1 MRWMAGVL
9 LLGVALAQ
17 SLTAPPEAQVGQPLE
32 IRGADFPPGRYSLKI
47 ASDTTATEVDLETF
61 NGNISTAWT
70 PSAEGV
76 YKISILVGERT
87 VEAQTRVRAAPS
99 APTSPA
105 SPPSPP
111 QPAPARPEV
120 APPTL
125 GPEGLVLGNWK
136 LPLKGEWIGPK
147 LLGQRAFVA
156 RGPLV
161 LEIDLQNPKVVAQH
175 YPPGEVRALDAD
187 AELTVLLEDGRRL
200 GLNAFAG
207 KPFEG
212 KWENLA
218 VIREYHQTLSA
229 AGARELDQSPVTNRP
244 YWYYFSR
251 EVGSISPANLEAVG
265 QDLLQRSHRPELAW
279 GPGVTQWLQP
289 WLMQIRAARSQGL
302 EQSLV
307 WSEFFLK
314 YLPQVPGAKA
324 MLWEQV
330 DWLEAQGRPD
340 LGQRY
345 REALRQV
352 AGWQNPLT
360 SANMAAATWVL
371 LGLYGLMLLYLTLMY
386 LPAQLRGV
394 RPSGGWLAGW
404 LSHPLLR
411 LRHSVLAYTSV
422 GERTLLLFLFLLAA
436 LALLGW
442 GFMARSEA
450 LIAQDSLTRGTLRSS
465 AAQETLRSFAN
476 TAPLR
481 GLLAYAQAK
490 ENPGEAQRLYEVAPP
505 WTYVLLGRGT
515 PEALAQA
522 YRRAPSSAAVR
533 ETLGIGGDFW
543 TSVYRDAGVVRE
555 AVPTPRIIAA
565 TVGLSGLQ
573 GLATDFL
580 AAWRDLPIWPSPLW
594 AWVIAIAILLF
605 TLYHLLCFFLPRPQ
619 GVDGNLAW
627 RRGVQLFFPGSPT
640 YSQGWGLL
648 VLLVFAGGLWLWRLG
663 NGWGIVLAGMALGFH
678 LLLWFLIVYR
688 STR

>member
-1 MRWMAGVL
+1 MRWIVGVL
-9 LLGVALAQ
+9 WGGLALAQ
-17 SLTAPPEAQVGQPLE
+17 SLTVPPEAPVGQPLE
-32 IRGADFPPGRYSLKI
+32 IRGADFPPGRYTLKI
-47 ASDTTATEVDLETF
+47 ASAAATTEVDLETF
-61 NGNISTAWT
+61 NGNLATAWT
-70 PSAEGV
+70 PTAAGV
-76 YKISILVGERT
+76 YKFSIQVGERT
-87 VEAQTRVRAAPS
+87 VEAQTRVQ
-99 APTSPA
+99 A
-105 SPPSPP
+105 STPSP
-111 QPAPARPEV
+111 QPRPALPTPARPET

-125 GPEGLVLGNWK
+125 GPEGLTLGTWK

-161 LEIDLQNPKVVAQH
+161 LEIDLQNPRVVAQH
-175 YPPGEVRALDAD
+175 YPPGDVRALDAD
-187 AELTVLLEDGRRL
+187 TELTVVLEDGRRL
-200 GLNAFAG
+200 GLGAFAG

-212 KWENLA
+212 KWESLA
-218 VIREYHQTLSA
+218 VIREYFETLSA
-229 AGARELDQSPVTNRP
+229 AGSSELDQSPEANRP

-251 EVGSISPANLEAVG
+251 PVGSIGPADLEAVG
-265 QDLLQRSHRPELAW
+265 RDLLQRGHRPELAW
-279 GPGVTQWLQP
+279 GPGVMQWLEP
-289 WLMQIRAARSQGL
+289 WLLQIRAARNQGL
-302 EQSLV
+302 EQSRV

-330 DWLEAQGRPD
+330 GWLEAQGRPD
-340 LGQRY
+340 LGQCY

-352 AGWQNPLT
+352 ASWQNPLT
-360 SANMAAATWVL
+360 SANMAAATWGL

-404 LSHPLLR
+404 FRHPLLR
-411 LRHSVLAYTSV
+411 LRHSVLAYTTV
-422 GERTLLLFLFLLAA
+422 GERTVLLFLFLLVA

-481 GLLAYAQAK
+481 GLLAYALAK
-490 ENPGEAQRLYEVAPP
+490 ENPLEAQRLYEVAPP
-505 WTYVLLGRGT
+505 WTYVLIGRGT

-522 YRRAPSSAAVR
+522 FRRAPSSAVVR
-533 ETLGIGGDFW
+533 EALGLGGDLW
-543 TSVYRDAGVVRE
+543 TAVYREAGVVRE

-573 GLATDFL
+573 GLSTDFL

-619 GVDGNLAW
+619 GVDGHLAW

-640 YSQGWGLL
+640 YSQGWGLM
-648 VLLVFAGGLWLWRLG
+648 VLLAVAGGLWLWGLG
-663 NGWGIVLAGMALGFH
+663 NPWGVVLAGVALGFH
-678 LLLWFLIVYR
+678 LLLWFLLVYR
-688 STR
+688 GNK

>member
-1 MRWMAGVL
+1 MAGVL
-9 LLGVALAQ
+9 LFGVTLAQ
-17 SLTAPPEAQVGQPLE
+17 SLSVPPEAQIGQPVE

-47 ASDTTATEVDLETF
+47 ESNATTTEVDLETF
-61 NGNISTAWT
+61 NGSIATAWT
-70 PSAEGV
+70 PLAEGV
-76 YKISILVGERT
+76 YRVSVQVGERAL
-87 VEAQTRVRAAPS
+87 EAQTRVQAAP
-99 APTSPA
+99 PRPA
-105 SPPSPP
+105 SPAP
-111 QPAPARPEV
+111 QPIAPSRPEV
-120 APPTL
+120 VPPIL
-125 GPEGLVLGNWK
+125 QPDGLVLGNWK

-147 LLGQRAFVA
+147 LLGQRAFIA

-161 LEIDLQNPKVVAQH
+161 LEIDLETPRVVAQH
-175 YPPGEVRALDAD
+175 YPPGDVRALETDT
-187 AELTVLLEDGRRL
+187 EVTVLLEDGRRL
-200 GLNAFAG
+200 GLEAFAG

-212 KWENLA
+212 RWENLA
-218 VIREYHQTLSA
+218 VIREYFQTLEAS
-229 AGARELDQSPVTNRP
+229 GATELDQSPTTHRP

-251 EVGSISPANLEAVG
+251 EAGSVSPADLAATG
-265 QDLLQRSHRPELAW
+265 RDLLQRSHRPELAW
-279 GPGVTQWLQP
+279 GQGVMRWLEP
-289 WLMQIRAARSQGL
+289 WRIQIRAARSQGL
-302 EQSLV
+302 DQSLV

-314 YLPQVPGAKA
+314 YLPQVPGARA

-330 DWLEAQGRPD
+330 GWLEAQGRPD

-404 LSHPLLR
+404 LGHPLLR
-411 LRHSVLAYTSV
+411 LRHSMLAYTTA

-465 AAQETLRSFAN
+465 AAQETLRSFASA
-476 TAPLR
+476 APLR
-481 GLLAYAQAK
+481 GLLAYSQAK
-490 ENPGEAQRLYEVAPP
+490 ENPSEAQRLYEAAPP
-505 WTYVLLGRGT
+505 WIYVLLGRGT

-522 YRRAPSSAAVR
+522 YQRAPSSAAVR
-533 ETLGIGGDFW
+533 EALGIGGDFW
-543 TSVYRDAGVVRE
+543 TPVYRDAGVVRE
-555 AVPTPRIIAA
+555 AVPTPRIISA

-573 GLATDFL
+573 GLSTDFL
-580 AAWRDLPIWPSPLW
+580 AVWRDLPIWPSPLW
-594 AWVIAIAILLF
+594 AWVIAIVILLL

-619 GVDGNLAW
+619 GVTANLAW

-640 YSQGWGLL
+640 YSQGWGMILL
-648 VLLVFAGGLWLWRLG
+648 LAFAGGVWLWYLG
-663 NGWGIVLAGMALGFH
+663 NGWGIFLVGLALGFH
-678 LLLWFLIVYR
+678 LLLWFWLVYR
-688 STR
+688 GPR

>member
-1 MRWMAGVL
+1 MAGIL
-9 LLGVALAQ
+9 LFGVTLAQ
-17 SLTAPPEAQVGQPLE
+17 SLTVPPEAQVGQPLE
-32 IRGADFPPGRYSLKI
+32 IRGVDFPPGRYTLQI
-47 ASDTTATEVDLETF
+47 ESDTTTNEVDLETF
-61 NGNISTAWT
+61 NGNIATAWT
-70 PSAEGV
+70 PSIAGL
-76 YKISILVGERT
+76 YRISIQVGGRA
-87 VEAQTRVRAAPS
+87 VEAQTRVQAAPS
-99 APTSPA
+99 APA
-105 SPPSPP
+105 AQPSPP
-111 QPAPARPEV
+111 QPTAPRPEV
-120 APPTL
+120 VPPIL
-125 GPEGLVLGNWK
+125 QPDGLVLGNWK
-136 LPLKGEWIGPK
+136 LPLKGEWIGPR
-147 LLGQRAFVA
+147 LLGQRAFIA

-161 LEIDLQNPKVVAQH
+161 LEIDLQSPRVVAQH
-175 YPPGEVRALDAD
+175 YPPGDVRALENDV
-187 AELTVLLEDGRRL
+187 EVTVLLEDGRRL
-200 GLNAFAG
+200 GLGAFAG

-212 KWENLA
+212 RWENLA
-218 VIREYHQTLSA
+218 VIREYAQTLRTS
-229 AGARELDQSPVTNRP
+229 GATALDQSPTTQRP

-251 EVGSISPANLEAVG
+251 EAGSLSAADLEATG
-265 QDLLQRSHRPELAW
+265 RDLLQRGHRPELAW
-279 GPGVTQWLQP
+279 GEGVMRWLQP
-289 WLMQIRAARSQGL
+289 WLIQIRAARSQGL

-314 YLPQVPGAKA
+314 YLPQVPGARA

-330 DWLEAQGRPD
+330 GWLEAQGRPD

-352 AGWQNPLT
+352 VGWQNPLT

-404 LSHPLLR
+404 LRHPLLR
-411 LRHSVLAYTSV
+411 LRHSVLAYTTA

-442 GFMARSEA
+442 GLMARSET

-465 AAQETLRSFAN
+465 AAQETLRGLAN
-476 TAPLR
+476 TASLR

-490 ENPGEAQRLYEVAPP
+490 ENPSEAQRLYEAAPS

-515 PEALAQA
+515 PEAVAQA

-533 ETLGIGGDFW
+533 EVLGIGGDFW
-543 TSVYRDAGVVRE
+543 TPVYRDAGVARE

-573 GLATDFL
+573 GLASDFL
-580 AAWRDLPIWPSPLW
+580 AVWRDLPIWPSPLW
-594 AWVIAIAILLF
+594 AWGTAIAVLLL

-619 GVDGNLAW
+619 GVGSNLAW

-640 YSQGWGLL
+640 YSQGWGMI
-648 VLLVFAGGLWLWRLG
+648 VLLLFAGGLWLWRVG
-663 NGWGIVLAGMALGFH
+663 NGWGIVLAGIALGFH
-678 LLLWFLIVYR
+678 LLLWFLLVYR
-688 STR
+688 GTR

>member
-1 MRWMAGVL
+1 MAGVL
-9 LLGVALAQ
+9 LFSATLAQ
-17 SLTAPPEAQVGQPLE
+17 SLIVPPEAQVGQPLE
-32 IRGADFPPGRYSLKI
+32 IRGADFPPGRYTLKI
-47 ASDTTATEVDLETF
+47 ASDAAATEVNLETF

-87 VEAQTRVRAAPS
+87 VEAQTRAQAAP
-99 APTSPA
+99 AA
-105 SPPSPP
+105 PPSPVLPSRPP
-111 QPAPARPEV
+111 QPAPARPEI

-147 LLGQRAFVA
+147 LLGQRAFIA

-161 LEIDLQNPKVVAQH
+161 LEIDLQNPRVVAQH
-175 YPPGEVRALDAD
+175 YPPGDVRALDAD

-200 GLNAFAG
+200 GLSAFAG

-212 KWENLA
+212 RWENLA
-218 VIREYHQTLSA
+218 VIREYHDTLSA
-229 AGARELDQSPVTNRP
+229 ANARDLDQSPASGRP

-251 EVGSISPANLEAVG
+251 EPGSIGPADLEAIG
-265 QDLLQRSHRPELAW
+265 HDLLQRSHRPELPW
-279 GPGVTQWLQP
+279 GPGVMQWLQP
-289 WLMQIRAARSQGL
+289 WLEQIRTARKQGL
-302 EQSLV
+302 EQSLA

-314 YLPQVPGAKA
+314 YMPQVPGAKA
-324 MLWEQV
+324 LLWEQV
-330 DWLEAQGRPD
+330 GWLEAQGRPD

-345 REALRQV
+345 REALRQI

-360 SANMAAATWVL
+360 STNMAAATWVL

-386 LPAQLRGV
+386 LPAQLRGL
-394 RPSGGWLAGW
+394 RPSGGWLVGW
-404 LSHPLLR
+404 LQHPLLR

-442 GFMARSEA
+442 GLTARSEA
-450 LIAQDSLTRGTLRSS
+450 LVAQDSLTRGTLRSS

-476 TAPLR
+476 TAPLQ
-481 GLLAYAQAK
+481 GLLAYALAK
-490 ENPGEAQRLYEVAPP
+490 ENPSEAQRLYAAAPP

-522 YRRAPSSAAVR
+522 YQRASSSAAVR
-533 ETLGIGGDFW
+533 EALGLGGDFW
-543 TSVYRDAGVVRE
+543 SAVYRDSGVVRE

-565 TVGLSGLQ
+565 TVGLSGLLSL
-573 GLATDFL
+573 GTDFL
-580 AAWRDLPIWPSPLW
+580 AAWRELPIWPSPLW
-594 AWVIAIAILLF
+594 AWIIAVTILLF

-619 GVDGNLAW
+619 GVDDHLAW

-640 YSQGWGLL
+640 YSQGWGLM
-648 VLLVFAGGLWLWRLG
+648 VLLAAAGGLWLWRLG
-663 NGWGIVLAGMALGFH
+663 NPWGIVLTGVALGFH
-678 LLLWFLIVYR
+678 LLLWFLLVYR
-688 STR
+688 GIK